1 VNEAPF
7 RVAVGQWSPV
17 LGRIEPNLD
26 RLAAA
31 VEDAVA
37 QQADLLVTP
46 ELGLT
51 GYLLRDLTTE
61 MALSAGDKRLD
72 PVRELSRRLPIAV
85 GFVER
90 GGDGRPYNS
99 AGWWVGGDLIHLH
112 RKIYLPT
119 YGLFDEGRFFS
130 RGEDLHTFRTPF
142 GTLAL
147 LVCEDVW
154 HPSSAL
160 LAALQGATGL
170 LVLSAAPGRGI
181 ARASSRLT
189 SQRIWHDL
197 LRLFGNLLSC
207 WVAYSNRTGFEDG
220 IFFNGGSHVYSPV
233 SEFPVVEGDPF
244 SSGVWS
250 AVIDPGVIARVR
262 SRNGVLKQHDAETTR
277 RQLATLLEGH
287 LPDRMQDL

>member
-1 VNEAPF
+1 MNEAPF

-26 RLAAA
+26 QLAAA
-31 VEDAVA
+31 VEAAVI
-37 QQADLLVTP
+37 QQADLLITP

-51 GYLLRDLTTE
+51 GYLLRDLTAE
-61 MALSAGDKRLD
+61 VALPAGDRRLD
-72 PVRELSRRLPIAV
+72 PVRELSRRLPIAA

-90 GGDGRPYNS
+90 GEDGQLYNV
-99 AGWWVGGDLIHLH
+99 AGWWAGGDLVHLH

-130 RGEDLHTFRTPF
+130 RGEELHSFRTPF

-181 ARASSRLT
+181 ARASGQLASRRT
-189 SQRIWHDL
+189 WRDL
-197 LRLFGNLLSC
+197 LRLFGNLLGC

-220 IFFNGGSHVYSPV
+220 IFFSGGSLVYSPV
-233 SEFPVVEGDPF
+233 SEFPIVEGDSF
-244 SSGVWS
+244 TSGVWS
-250 AVIDPGVIARVR
+250 AAIDPGVIGRVR
-262 SRNGVLKQHDAETTR
+262 SRNGVLKQHDAEATR

-287 LPDRMQDL
+287 LPDRMRNL

>member
-1 VNEAPF
+1 VSEAPF

-17 LGRIEPNLD
+17 LGRLEPNLD
-26 RLAAA
+26 QLAAS
-31 VEDAVA
+31 VEAALA

-51 GYLLRDLTTE
+51 GYLLRDLTAE
-61 MALSAGDKRLD
+61 VALPVGDGRLG
-72 PVRELSRRLPIAV
+72 PVRELSRRLPLAV

-90 GGDGRPYNS
+90 GEDGQFYNA
-99 AGWWVGGDLIHLH
+99 AGWWAGGNLVHLH

-119 YGLFDEGRFFS
+119 YGLFDEGRFFA
-130 RGEDLHTFRTPF
+130 RGEGLSTFQTPF

-170 LVLSAAPGRGI
+170 LVISAAPGRGI
-181 ARASSRLT
+181 ARGSSQLT
-189 SQRIWHDL
+189 SRRTWLDL
-197 LRLFGNLLSC
+197 LRLFGNLLGC
-207 WVAYSNRTGFEDG
+207 WVAFSNRTGFEDG
-220 IFFNGGSHVYSPV
+220 IFFNGGSLICSPV
-233 SEFPVVEGDPF
+233 GEFPIVEGDTF
-244 SSGVWS
+244 RSGVWS
-250 AVIDPGVIARVR
+250 AVIDPAVIARIR
-262 SRNGVLKQHDAETTR
+262 SRNGVLRQHDAETMR

-287 LPDRMQDL
+287 LPDRMRNL